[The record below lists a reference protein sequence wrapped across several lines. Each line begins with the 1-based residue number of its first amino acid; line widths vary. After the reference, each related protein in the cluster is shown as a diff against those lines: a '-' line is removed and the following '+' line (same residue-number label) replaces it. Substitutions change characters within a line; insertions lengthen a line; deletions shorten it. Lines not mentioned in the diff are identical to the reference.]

1 MFLVA
6 RYVLVLKCVV
16 YGVGKT
22 WTKIL
27 ASPFISGII
36 LSKLCKQSNFN
47 FFTYK
52 MGKMIIPISQYC

>member
-1 MFLVA
+1 M
-6 RYVLVLKCVV
+6 LVLKCMV

-22 WTKIL
+22 WAKIL

-52 MGKMIIPISQYC
+52 MGKMIIPISQYY